1 MDPAAA
7 PFAGQ
12 VAQWGAVGV
21 LVAFQFAIIW
31 ALWRSLQGIRAAWDT
46 ARDSREREDRADRK
60 DQTAADMALAQA
72 LNALRD
78 VIMGRAAK

>member
-21 LVAFQFAIIW
+21 LVALLATISLL
-31 ALWRSLQGIRAAWDT
+31 LWRTVQ
-46 ARDSREREDRADRK
+46 ADRK
-60 DQTAADMALAQA
+60 EAKDDAKAREIEARLDRKEQTAADMALAQA